1 MTDAHENTPSKGH
14 GRIDLQPDYDKY
26 GVCPRDDS
34 TVILRV
40 DSDKHL
46 FKRAGLIRYK
56 DTGVVLKEYVENE
69 SLEGEAC
76 FKTVESI
83 SGNRDTFQQQLRDGI
98 LNVIHA
104 GEVSDEKAE
113 ELADALAK
121 SSGELFEQP

>member
-40 DSDKHL
+40 DSDNHL
-46 FKRAGLIRYK
+46 FERVGLIRYK
-56 DTGVVLKEYVENE
+56 DSGVVLKEYIENE

-98 LNVIHA
+98 LDLIHE
-104 GEVSDEKAE
+104 GEVPERQAT
-113 ELADALAK
+113 ELAEDLTE
-121 SSGELFEQP
+121 SFSEPFE